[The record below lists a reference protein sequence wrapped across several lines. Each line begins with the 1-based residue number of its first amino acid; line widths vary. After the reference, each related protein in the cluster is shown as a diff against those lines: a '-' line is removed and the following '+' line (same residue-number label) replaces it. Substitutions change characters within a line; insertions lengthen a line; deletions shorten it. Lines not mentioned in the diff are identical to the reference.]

1 MNTKNILGSVCS
13 LRTEGGVSTAEEI
26 ARKSGVAPEEIGK
39 VLNRM
44 VKERLLEKRG
54 REFQLTPE
62 GRKKVKVVMIGGAF
76 EIIHPGHIHTIREA
90 KKLGDVLVVVVAT
103 DMTVSKNKGR
113 RPVTGEDLRVE
124 LVASIRYVDAA
135 VLGGQGS
142 IYDTLERVRPD
153 IVALGYD
160 QSHREEEIEREAER
174 RGLRVRVRRLNT
186 PIPSVKTSRIVDQ
199 FA

>member
-1 MNTKNILGSVCS
+1 MASKNILGAVYS
-13 LRTEGGVSTAEEI
+13 LRTEGNHSSPDEI
-26 ARKSGVAPEEIGK
+26 ARKTGLAPEEISK
-39 VLNRM
+39 VLSRM
-44 VKERLLEKRG
+44 VKENLLERKAH
-54 REFQLTPE
+54 ELLLTPE

-90 KKLGDVLVVVVAT
+90 KKLGDVLVVVVAR
-103 DMTVSKNKGR
+103 DRTVSKNKGR
-113 RPVTGEDLRVE
+113 SPVTGEQLRVE
-124 LVASIRYVDAA
+124 LVSSISYVDAA
-135 VLGGQGS
+135 ILGGEGS

-174 RGLRVRVRRLNT
+174 RGLHVRVKRLNT
-186 PIPSVKTSRIVDQ
+186 PIPSVKTSKIVDQ